1 MTDQISRYLHIYL
14 VEDGVEYHASRDTA
28 DSNIPQ
34 YLGFQYFIFTWRQET
49 GAGGLLHSLAQNF
62 FYISAWCKTLY
73 RNFSRHI
80 VCLTRANEMLISV
93 LGGLQHMAYW
103 PFGLLLSPLQISLSQ
118 VWSYGAYTYIQHT
131 SNLWE
136 WNNTLEKFI
145 IVWWP
150 DRFLEDLADT
160 GTQGLNKTV
169 PKHQFLTS
177 SIGGL

>member
-1 MTDQISRYLHIYL
+1 MTDQISRYLDIYL
-14 VEDGVEYHASRDTA
+14 AEDGVEYHASRDTA

-49 GAGGLLHSLAQNF
+49 GAGGLIHSLAQNF
-62 FYISAWCKTLY
+62 FCISAWCKTLY

-118 VWSYGAYTYIQHT
+118 VWSYGAYTY
-131 SNLWE
+131 
-136 WNNTLEKFI
+136 NTQVI
-145 IVWWP
+145 CGN
-150 DRFLEDLADT
+150 
-160 GTQGLNKTV
+160 GTTRQKSL
-169 PKHQFLTS
+169 LLC
-177 SIGGL
+177 GGLIVFQKTSRIREPRV